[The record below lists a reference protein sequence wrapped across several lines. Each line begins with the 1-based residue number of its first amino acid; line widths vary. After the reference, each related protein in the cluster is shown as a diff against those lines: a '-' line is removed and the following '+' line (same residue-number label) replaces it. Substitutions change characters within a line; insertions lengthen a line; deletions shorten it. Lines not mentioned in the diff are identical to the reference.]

1 MPKSSTTKSRKD
13 SKGRVLRSGE
23 TEHRDGRYAYMY
35 TDKYGTRRTVYAK
48 TLQELRKK
56 EESLTRDALD
66 GIDSFT
72 TRNLTLNDLFDRYIK
87 TKTSLRDTTRTN
99 YIYMYDTYVRQTFGK
114 LQIDSIK
121 YSDVMSFYK
130 DLLADKLKV
139 NTLDVIQTV
148 LHPTF
153 TMAVRDNIIR
163 SNPSDRIMVEL
174 KRDCDK
180 WEGVRRALTPDQ
192 QRAFMSYCR
201 NSKTYWRWHPLFT
214 VMFGTGCRVGEIV
227 GLRWQDIDLEKRLI
241 FINHTVSDH
250 SRTNENGERHNPLKV
265 SLPKTEA
272 GTRIVPMTDRVYEAF
287 VEERDYQDR
296 FGLCTA
302 EVDGMTGFIFQNR
315 NGSVY
320 RACTINSAIARVRD
334 SYNTE
339 EVISAGKEEREPLL
353 IPYFTCHHMRHTFCT
368 RLCENVSDIKVIQ
381 EIMGHADAQT
391 TLDIY
396 AEVTT
401 ERKVETI
408 QGLSKRL
415 DLC

>member
-1 MPKSSTTKSRKD
+1 MNHAPI
-13 SKGRVLRSGE
+13 
-23 TEHRDGRYAYMY
+23 A
-35 TDKYGTRRTVYAK
+35 
-48 TLQELRKK
+48 
-56 EESLTRDALD
+56 
-66 GIDSFT
+66 
-72 TRNLTLNDLFDRYIK
+72 
-87 TKTSLRDTTRTN
+87 
-99 YIYMYDTYVRQTFGK
+99 
-114 LQIDSIK
+114 
-121 YSDVMSFYK
+121 
-130 DLLADKLKV
+130 
-139 NTLDVIQTV
+139 
-148 LHPTF
+148 
-153 TMAVRDNIIR
+153 
-163 SNPSDRIMVEL
+163 
-174 KRDCDK
+174 
-180 WEGVRRALTPDQ
+180 EG
-192 QRAFMSYCR
+192 
-201 NSKTYWRWHPLFT
+201 
-214 VMFGTGCRVGEIV
+214 
-227 GLRWQDIDLEKRLI
+227 
-241 FINHTVSDH
+241 
-250 SRTNENGERHNPLKV
+250 
-265 SLPKTEA
+265 
-272 GTRIVPMTDRVYEAF
+272 
-287 VEERDYQDR
+287 R